1 MASADDAPGARL
13 LCLLLWLAGVAGA
26 LSLLAIP
33 LEAIKPAGLDLP
45 PLAFRALTLINPLF
59 LLTLLVPL
67 GCWLAPRVGL
77 DAPLTRAL
85 LTRSGEAYAILR
97 RQIGPAG
104 WVGLAVGLLLIGYSV
119 VSGPLLAQAPAAARL
134 ELPLVSRL
142 LYGGITEEL
151 LTRWGLMTVF
161 VWLAVKVGLRGA
173 APYWVGAALAA
184 LLFAAGHLPM
194 LNLLIPNPPP
204 ALLAMVLA
212 GNAVPGLLFGWLFW
226 KRGLEA
232 AIFSHALAHLAAWTF
247 GLFG

>member
-104 WVGLAVGLLLIGYSV
+104 
-119 VSGPLLAQAPAAARL
+119 
-134 ELPLVSRL
+134 
-142 LYGGITEEL
+142 
-151 LTRWGLMTVF
+151 
-161 VWLAVKVGLRGA
+161 
-173 APYWVGAALAA
+173 
-184 LLFAAGHLPM
+184 
-194 LNLLIPNPPP
+194 
-204 ALLAMVLA
+204 
-212 GNAVPGLLFGWLFW
+212 
-226 KRGLEA
+226 
-232 AIFSHALAHLAAWTF
+232 
-247 GLFG
+247 